1 MLGILA
7 HTPIL
12 KKKQKNKRNKSM
24 ANFVRTILRKQTQ
37 VIAHFFRRTRNTDR
51 VLRQLGVKSSL
62 NKESVSTKSNSVPT
76 SSSSRY
82 SEKEKTLSN
91 NEGKSEKSKE
101 FEKENLTQK
110 REKKQKIHLA
120 AQRNKFKSE
129 ARAAKY
135 YKEDSGASHFLNEK
149 EINERIYKSKE
160 LNDFLGLYHAH
171 KFTFSVNNLVTLIIR
186 YAKVFA
192 EGGSKIKIYKK
203 DKRLQTLLFSLEQNL
218 SFFSAEEKIMLRKFY
233 FKHS

>member
-1 MLGILA
+1 MV
-7 HTPIL
+7 
-12 KKKQKNKRNKSM
+12 
-24 ANFVRTILRKQTQ
+24 NFVRTILRKQTQ

-51 VLRQLGVKSSL
+51 VLRHLGVKPTYNENSIGGETNDSAVRPGGEGQRKASDRSFRSKAIAPEAL
-62 NKESVSTKSNSVPT
+62 TNKNH
-76 SSSSRY
+76 
-82 SEKEKTLSN
+82 
-91 NEGKSEKSKE
+91 
-101 FEKENLTQK
+101 K
-110 REKKQKIHLA
+110 RENPQKIHLA
-120 AQRNKFKSE
+120 AQKNKFNSK

-135 YKEDSGASHFLNEK
+135 YKEDSGATHFLNEK

-192 EGGSKIKIYKK
+192 EGESRIKVYKK

-218 SFFSAEEKIMLRKFY
+218 SFFSPEEKIMLRNKLY
-233 FKHS
+233 TLI